1 MPQVGVV
8 SHPVH
13 FESDEL
19 AEYDAEPEP
28 VHEQESSR

>member
-1 MPQVGVV
+1 MPHVGVV

-28 VHEQESSR
+28 VREQESSR